1 MVYYFH
7 NKINLDVRQRGVAL
21 GETLFHSRHYV
32 ALPSVMISRIILLSK
47 TFAYFLGMGLF
58 VCTNTFQGVGK
69 MESVLLE
76 YGWVLLVLI
85 VLEGLLAADNAVVM
99 AVMVKHLPREQ
110 QKKALFYGLMGAF
123 IFRFA
128 ALFLITILVN
138 IWQVQALGAAYLLF
152 ISIKHLWDQRK
163 HTEELADTHRPE
175 TKGSS
180 FWVTVLKVELA
191 DIAFAIDS
199 MLAAVAIAV
208 TLPEVGD
215 IEIGGIN
222 GGQFA
227 VMFFGGVVGLIIMR
241 FAAHKFVQLL
251 AKYPSLETAAFLIV
265 GWVGV
270 KLLVLTLAHE
280 DVAIL
285 DEHFP
290 HSTEW
295 KLIFWIVLLLIA
307 VGGYVLGVVKNK
319 KIPGTKI

>member
-1 MVYYFH
+1 
-7 NKINLDVRQRGVAL
+7 
-21 GETLFHSRHYV
+21 
-32 ALPSVMISRIILLSK
+32 
-47 TFAYFLGMGLF
+47 
-58 VCTNTFQGVGK
+58 
-69 MESVLLE
+69 MEAILLE

-128 ALFLITILVN
+128 ALFLITFLVN

-152 ISIKHLWDQRK
+152 ISIKHIWDQRK
-163 HTEELADTHRPE
+163 HKASELGESHSPE
-175 TKGSS
+175 TKGSG
-180 FWVTVLKVELA
+180 FWMTVLKVELA

-208 TLPEVGD
+208 TLPEVGSYD
-215 IEIGGIN
+215 IGGIN

-270 KLLVLTLAHE
+270 KLLVLTLSHPK
-280 DVAIL
+280 VAIL

-295 KLIFWIVLLLIA
+295 KLIFWIVLVIIA
-307 VGGYVLGVVKNK
+307 VGGYVIGVARNK
-319 KIPGTKI
+319 KIEGTKM

>member
-1 MVYYFH
+1 
-7 NKINLDVRQRGVAL
+7 
-21 GETLFHSRHYV
+21 
-32 ALPSVMISRIILLSK
+32 
-47 TFAYFLGMGLF
+47 
-58 VCTNTFQGVGK
+58 
-69 MESVLLE
+69 MEILLE

-85 VLEGLLAADNAVVM
+85 LLEGLLAADNAVVM

-128 ALFLITILVN
+128 ALFLITFLVN

-152 ISIKHLWDQRK
+152 ISIKHIWDQRRHK
-163 HTEELADTHRPE
+163 EELADTHKLE
-175 TKGSS
+175 TKGSG
-180 FWVTVLKVELA
+180 FWMTVLKVELA

-208 TLPEVGD
+208 TLPEVGNSV
-215 IEIGGIN
+215 IGGIN

-251 AKYPSLETAAFLIV
+251 AKFPSLETAAFLIV

-270 KLLVLTLAHE
+270 KLLVLTLSHP
-280 DVAIL
+280 DIQIL

-295 KLIFWIVLLLIA
+295 KLIFWSVLVVIA
-307 VGGYVLGVVKNK
+307 VGGYLLGVRQNRKVEA
-319 KIPGTKI
+319 